1 MTQTYL
7 RPSGIQPAV
16 QFICGAEREVFKKQ
30 SSHGSVKK
38 TLRQR
43 AQLHQGPVYVCVS
56 KAPDDQLH
64 TVLSTEYGYAL
75 GECVLA
81 HLHQQQMATD
91 NVIWCE
97 ALGDVAQGS
106 TAQGN
111 TTQGNTTQANVTQ
124 GNATKT
130 DATEGCLLVIIVNGA
145 VAYDAHIPVGSLD
158 KNAGL
163 ILAQA
168 SVTFNIMVYG
178 DTPIKPSEDQD
189 LEIDSELEPES
200 ELGLG
205 LGLEIEQKSHPESGH
220 LHINAAQ
227 VATFQTLDQALLP
240 QLKALHRFEL
250 VAIAKAFDQAKLSRW
265 WAPWLVLAMLLIG
278 AYGVTVFMQPKAT
291 NTAPSAAVVIDSF
304 SGYKAIMQS
313 PSPPIQISQVQ
324 RYVNSLRYLEGVV
337 LQQSR
342 LSNDYLTVSLLPVAP
357 VIVSLT
363 EQLEKLGWKTSMQQ
377 GAIVVSRSLNT
388 PKRGEPT
395 GVMPIRDMLKSLRDS
410 AFVAG
415 VQISTNAIQSNGRY
429 QYTQVTL
436 SYSSRSDLMHDFIS
450 IILRDLP
457 AVLTGMTSNHSSIN
471 TQENTVSFVVY
482 GVANV

>member
-7 RPSGIQPAV
+7 RPSGTQPAV

-30 SSHGSVKK
+30 SSQGAVKK

-64 TVLSTEYGYAL
+64 TLLSTEYGYAL

-97 ALGDVAQGS
+97 ALGDA
-106 TAQGN
+106 AQGN
-111 TTQGNTTQANVTQ
+111 TTQGNTTQ

-205 LGLEIEQKSHPESGH
+205 LEIDQESEPESGH
-220 LHINAAQ
+220 LHISAAQ
-227 VATFQTLDQALLP
+227 VASFQTLDQALLP
-240 QLKALHRFEL
+240 HVKALHRFEL

-265 WAPWLVLAMLLIG
+265 WAPWLVLAMLLIS
-278 AYGVTVFMQPKAT
+278 AYGLTVFMQPKAT
-291 NTAPSAAVVIDSF
+291 NKAPSAAVVIDSF

-337 LQQSR
+337 LQQSW

-395 GVMPIRDMLKSLRDS
+395 GVMPIRHMLKSLRDS

-450 IILRDLP
+450 IMLRDLP

>member
-7 RPSGIQPAV
+7 RPSGTQPAV

-30 SSHGSVKK
+30 SSQGSVKK

-43 AQLHQGPVYVCVS
+43 AQLHHGPVYVCVS

-64 TVLSTEYGYAL
+64 TVLSTKYGYAL

-106 TAQGN
+106 T
-111 TTQGNTTQANVTQ
+111 TQGNTTQ

-130 DATEGCLLVIIVNGA
+130 DVTEGCLLVIIVNGA

-205 LGLEIEQKSHPESGH
+205 LGLGLEIEQQSDPESDH

-265 WAPWLVLAMLLIG
+265 WAPWLVLAMLLVS
-278 AYGVTVFMQPKAT
+278 AYGLTVFMQPKAT
-291 NTAPSAAVVIDSF
+291 NKAPSAAVVIDSF

-342 LSNDYLTVSLLPVAP
+342 LSNDYLTVSLLPVAD

-395 GVMPIRDMLKSLRDS
+395 GVMPIRHMLKSLRDS

-436 SYSSRSDLMHDFIS
+436 SYSSRSDLMHDFIG
-450 IILRDLP
+450 IMLRDLP
-457 AVLTGMTSNHSSIN
+457 AVLAGMTSNHSSIN

>member
-30 SSHGSVKK
+30 SSQGSVKK

-43 AQLHQGPVYVCVS
+43 AQLHHEPVYVCVY

-64 TVLSTEYGYAL
+64 TVLSTKYGYAL

-106 TAQGN
+106 T
-111 TTQGNTTQANVTQ
+111 TQGHATQAN
-124 GNATKT
+124 
-130 DATEGCLLVIIVNGA
+130 ATEGCLLVIIVNGA

-178 DTPIKPSEDQD
+178 DTPIKPSEDQE
-189 LEIDSELEPES
+189 LDSELEPEL
-200 ELGLG
+200 ELG
-205 LGLEIEQKSHPESGH
+205 LGLEIEQQSDPESGH

-265 WAPWLVLAMLLIG
+265 WAPWLVLAMLLVS
-278 AYGVTVFMQPKAT
+278 AYGLTVFMQPKAT
-291 NTAPSAAVVIDSF
+291 NKAPSAAVVIDSF

-342 LSNDYLTVSLLPVAP
+342 LSNDYLTVSLLPVAD

-395 GVMPIRDMLKSLRDS
+395 GVMPIRHMLKSLRDS

-436 SYSSRSDLMHDFIS
+436 SYSSRSDLMHDFIG
-450 IILRDLP
+450 IMLRDLP

>member
-7 RPSGIQPAV
+7 RPSGTQPAV

-30 SSHGSVKK
+30 SSQGAVKK

-43 AQLHQGPVYVCVS
+43 AQLHHGPVYVCVS

-97 ALGDVAQGS
+97 ALVDA
-106 TAQGN
+106 AQGN
-111 TTQGNTTQANVTQ
+111 TTQGNVTQ

-205 LGLEIEQKSHPESGH
+205 LEIDQESEPESGH
-220 LHINAAQ
+220 LHISAAQ

-240 QLKALHRFEL
+240 HVKALHRFEL

-265 WAPWLVLAMLLIG
+265 WAPWLVLAMLLIS
-278 AYGVTVFMQPKAT
+278 AYGLTVFMQPKAT
-291 NTAPSAAVVIDSF
+291 SKAPSAAVVIDSF

-324 RYVNSLRYLEGVV
+324 RYVNSLRYLEGVA
-337 LQQSR
+337 LQQSW

-395 GVMPIRDMLKSLRDS
+395 GVMPIRHMLKSLRDS

-450 IILRDLP
+450 IMLRDLP

>member
-7 RPSGIQPAV
+7 RPSGTQPAV

-30 SSHGSVKK
+30 SSQGAVKK

-97 ALGDVAQGS
+97 ALGDA
-106 TAQGN
+106 AQGN
-111 TTQGNTTQANVTQ
+111 TTQGNVTQ
-124 GNATKT
+124 GNATTT

-145 VAYDAHIPVGSLD
+145 VAYDGHIPVGSLD

-205 LGLEIEQKSHPESGH
+205 LEIDQESEPESGH
-220 LHINAAQ
+220 LHISAAQ
-227 VATFQTLDQALLP
+227 VASFQTLDQALLP
-240 QLKALHRFEL
+240 HVKALHRFEL

-265 WAPWLVLAMLLIG
+265 WAPWLVLVMLLIG
-278 AYGVTVFMQPKAT
+278 AYGLTVFMQPKAT
-291 NTAPSAAVVIDSF
+291 NKAPSAAVVIDSF

-450 IILRDLP
+450 IMLRDLP

>member
-7 RPSGIQPAV
+7 RPSGTQPAV

-30 SSHGSVKK
+30 SSQGAVKK

-64 TVLSTEYGYAL
+64 TLLSTEYGYAL

-97 ALGDVAQGS
+97 ALGDA
-106 TAQGN
+106 AQGN
-111 TTQGNTTQANVTQ
+111 TTQGNTTQ

-145 VAYDAHIPVGSLD
+145 VAYDAHIPLGSLD

-205 LGLEIEQKSHPESGH
+205 LEIDQESEPESGH
-220 LHINAAQ
+220 LHISAAQ
-227 VATFQTLDQALLP
+227 VASFQTLDKALLP
-240 QLKALHRFEL
+240 HVKALHRFEL

-265 WAPWLVLAMLLIG
+265 WAPWLVLAMLLIS
-278 AYGVTVFMQPKAT
+278 AYGLTVFMQPKAT
-291 NTAPSAAVVIDSF
+291 SKAPSAAVVIDSF

-337 LQQSR
+337 LQQSW

-395 GVMPIRDMLKSLRDS
+395 GVMPIRHMLKSLRDS

-450 IILRDLP
+450 IMLRDLP

>member
-1 MTQTYL
+1 
-7 RPSGIQPAV
+7 
-16 QFICGAEREVFKKQ
+16 
-30 SSHGSVKK
+30 
-38 TLRQR
+38 
-43 AQLHQGPVYVCVS
+43 
-56 KAPDDQLH
+56 
-64 TVLSTEYGYAL
+64 LSTKYGYAL

-106 TAQGN
+106 T
-111 TTQGNTTQANVTQ
+111 TQGNTTQ

-130 DATEGCLLVIIVNGA
+130 DVTEGCLLVIIVNGA

-205 LGLEIEQKSHPESGH
+205 LGLGLEIEQQSDPESDH

-227 VATFQTLDQALLP
+227 VATFQALDQALLP

-265 WAPWLVLAMLLIG
+265 WAPWLVLAMLLVS
-278 AYGVTVFMQPKAT
+278 AYGLTVFMQPKAT
-291 NTAPSAAVVIDSF
+291 NKAPSAAVVIDSF

-342 LSNDYLTVSLLPVAP
+342 LSNDYLTVSLLPVAD

-395 GVMPIRDMLKSLRDS
+395 GVMPIRHMLKSLRDS

-436 SYSSRSDLMHDFIS
+436 SYSSRSDLMHDFIG
-450 IILRDLP
+450 IMLRDLP
-457 AVLTGMTSNHSSIN
+457 AVLAGMTSNHSSIN

>member
-1 MTQTYL
+1 
-7 RPSGIQPAV
+7 
-16 QFICGAEREVFKKQ
+16 
-30 SSHGSVKK
+30 
-38 TLRQR
+38 
-43 AQLHQGPVYVCVS
+43 
-56 KAPDDQLH
+56 
-64 TVLSTEYGYAL
+64 L

-106 TAQGN
+106 TTQGN
-111 TTQGNTTQANVTQ
+111 TTQGNTTQ

-130 DATEGCLLVIIVNGA
+130 DVTEGCLLVIIVNGA

-205 LGLEIEQKSHPESGH
+205 LGLGLEIEQQSDPESDH

-265 WAPWLVLAMLLIG
+265 WAPWLVLAMLLVS
-278 AYGVTVFMQPKAT
+278 AYGLTVFMQPKAT
-291 NTAPSAAVVIDSF
+291 NKAPSAAVVIDSF

-342 LSNDYLTVSLLPVAP
+342 LSNDYLTVSLLPVAD

-395 GVMPIRDMLKSLRDS
+395 GVMPIRHMLKSLRDS

-450 IILRDLP
+450 IMLRDLP

>member
-7 RPSGIQPAV
+7 RPSGTQPAV

-30 SSHGSVKK
+30 SSQGAVKK

-64 TVLSTEYGYAL
+64 TLLSTEYGYAL

-97 ALGDVAQGS
+97 ALGDA
-106 TAQGN
+106 AQGN
-111 TTQGNTTQANVTQ
+111 TTQGNVTQ
-124 GNATKT
+124 GNATTT

-205 LGLEIEQKSHPESGH
+205 LEIDQESEPESGH
-220 LHINAAQ
+220 LHISAAQ
-227 VATFQTLDQALLP
+227 VASFQTLDQALLP
-240 QLKALHRFEL
+240 HVKALHRFEL

-265 WAPWLVLAMLLIG
+265 WAPWLVLAMLLIS
-278 AYGVTVFMQPKAT
+278 AYGLTVFMQPKAT
-291 NTAPSAAVVIDSF
+291 SKAPSAAVVIDSF

-337 LQQSR
+337 LQQSQ

-395 GVMPIRDMLKSLRDS
+395 GVMPIRHMLKSLRDS

-450 IILRDLP
+450 IMLRDLP

>member
-7 RPSGIQPAV
+7 RPSGTQPAV

-30 SSHGSVKK
+30 SSQGAVKK

-97 ALGDVAQGS
+97 ALGDA
-106 TAQGN
+106 AQGN
-111 TTQGNTTQANVTQ
+111 TTQGNVTQ
-124 GNATKT
+124 GNATTT

-205 LGLEIEQKSHPESGH
+205 LEIDQESEPESGH
-220 LHINAAQ
+220 LHISAAQ

-240 QLKALHRFEL
+240 HVKALHRFEL

-265 WAPWLVLAMLLIG
+265 WAPWLVLAMLLIS
-278 AYGVTVFMQPKAT
+278 AYGLTVFMQPKAT
-291 NTAPSAAVVIDSF
+291 NKAPSAAVVIDSF

-337 LQQSR
+337 LQQSW

-395 GVMPIRDMLKSLRDS
+395 GVMPIRHMLKSLRDS

-450 IILRDLP
+450 IMLRDLP

>member
-30 SSHGSVKK
+30 SSQGSVKK

-43 AQLHQGPVYVCVS
+43 AQLHHGPVYVCVY

-64 TVLSTEYGYAL
+64 TVLSTKYGYAL

-106 TAQGN
+106 T
-111 TTQGNTTQANVTQ
+111 TQGNTTQ

-205 LGLEIEQKSHPESGH
+205 LGLGLGLEIEQKSHPESGH

-265 WAPWLVLAMLLIG
+265 WAPWLVLAMLLVS
-278 AYGVTVFMQPKAT
+278 AYGLTVFMQPKAT
-291 NTAPSAAVVIDSF
+291 NKAPSAAVVIDSF

-342 LSNDYLTVSLLPVAP
+342 LSNDYLTVSLLPVAD

-395 GVMPIRDMLKSLRDS
+395 GVMPIRHMLKSLRDS

-436 SYSSRSDLMHDFIS
+436 SYSSRSDLMHDFIG
-450 IILRDLP
+450 IMLRDLP

>member
-30 SSHGSVKK
+30 SSQGSVKK

-43 AQLHQGPVYVCVS
+43 AQLHHGPVYVCVS

-64 TVLSTEYGYAL
+64 TVLSTKYGYAL

-106 TAQGN
+106 T
-111 TTQGNTTQANVTQ
+111 TQGNTTQ

-130 DATEGCLLVIIVNGA
+130 DVTEGCLLVIIVNGA

-178 DTPIKPSEDQD
+178 DTPIKPSENQD

-205 LGLEIEQKSHPESGH
+205 LGLGLEIEQQSDPESGH

-265 WAPWLVLAMLLIG
+265 WAPWLVLAMLLVS
-278 AYGVTVFMQPKAT
+278 AYGLTVFMQPKAT
-291 NTAPSAAVVIDSF
+291 NKAPSAAVVIDSF

-342 LSNDYLTVSLLPVAP
+342 LSNDYLTVSLLPVAD

-395 GVMPIRDMLKSLRDS
+395 GVMPIRHMLKSLRDS

-436 SYSSRSDLMHDFIS
+436 SYSSRSDLMHDFIG
-450 IILRDLP
+450 IMLRDLP

>member
-7 RPSGIQPAV
+7 RPSGTQPAV

-30 SSHGSVKK
+30 SSQGSVKK

-43 AQLHQGPVYVCVS
+43 AQLHHGPVYVCVS

-106 TAQGN
+106 TTQGN
-111 TTQGNTTQANVTQ
+111 TTQGNTTQ

-130 DATEGCLLVIIVNGA
+130 DSTEGCLLVIIVNGA

-178 DTPIKPSEDQD
+178 DTPIKPSEAQE
-189 LEIDSELEPES
+189 LDSELEPES

-205 LGLEIEQKSHPESGH
+205 LEIEQQSDPESGH

-265 WAPWLVLAMLLIG
+265 WAPWLVLAMLLVS
-278 AYGVTVFMQPKAT
+278 AYGLTVFMQPKAT
-291 NTAPSAAVVIDSF
+291 NKAPSAAVVIDSF

-324 RYVNSLRYLEGVV
+324 RYVNSLRFVEGVV

-342 LSNDYLTVSLLPVAP
+342 LSNDYLTVSLLPVAD

-395 GVMPIRDMLKSLRDS
+395 GVMPIRHMLKSLRDS

-450 IILRDLP
+450 IMLRDLP

>member
-7 RPSGIQPAV
+7 RPSGTQPAV

-30 SSHGSVKK
+30 SSQGAVKK

-64 TVLSTEYGYAL
+64 TLLSTEYGYAL

-97 ALGDVAQGS
+97 ALGDA
-106 TAQGN
+106 AQGN
-111 TTQGNTTQANVTQ
+111 TTQGNVTQ
-124 GNATKT
+124 GNATTT

-205 LGLEIEQKSHPESGH
+205 LEIDQESEPESGH
-220 LHINAAQ
+220 LHISAAQ
-227 VATFQTLDQALLP
+227 VASFQTLDQALLP
-240 QLKALHRFEL
+240 HVKALHRFEL

-265 WAPWLVLAMLLIG
+265 WAPWLVLAMLLIS
-278 AYGVTVFMQPKAT
+278 AYGLTVFMQPKAT
-291 NTAPSAAVVIDSF
+291 SKAPSAAVVIDSF

-395 GVMPIRDMLKSLRDS
+395 GVMPIRHMLKSLRDS

-450 IILRDLP
+450 IMLRDLP

>member
-7 RPSGIQPAV
+7 RPSGTQPAV
-16 QFICGAEREVFKKQ
+16 QFICAAEREVFKKQ
-30 SSHGSVKK
+30 SSQGAVKK

-106 TAQGN
+106 T
-111 TTQGNTTQANVTQ
+111 TQGHATQA
-124 GNATKT
+124 NATKT

-178 DTPIKPSEDQD
+178 DTPIKPSEDQE
-189 LEIDSELEPES
+189 LDSELEPEL
-200 ELGLG
+200 ELG
-205 LGLEIEQKSHPESGH
+205 LGLEIEQQSDPESGH

-265 WAPWLVLAMLLIG
+265 WAPWLVLAMLLVS
-278 AYGVTVFMQPKAT
+278 AYGLTVFMQPKAT
-291 NTAPSAAVVIDSF
+291 NKAPSAAVVIDSF

-342 LSNDYLTVSLLPVAP
+342 LSNDYLTVSLLPVAD

-395 GVMPIRDMLKSLRDS
+395 GVMPIRHMLKSLRDS

-436 SYSSRSDLMHDFIS
+436 SYSSRSDLMHDFIG
-450 IILRDLP
+450 IMLRDLP